1 MTPAS
6 ISTFNKWYHRPDQR
20 AAEPRRN
27 PWIAAREQL
36 AAEHR
41 ELRSI
46 NPASPRI
53 KVSLGKVGCVL
64 R

>member
-6 ISTFNKWYHRPDQR
+6 ISTFNKWYRRPDQR
-20 AAEPRRN
+20 ASEPRRN
-27 PWIAAREQL
+27 PWIAVREQL
-36 AAEHR
+36 AV
-41 ELRSI
+41 

-53 KVSLGKVGCVL
+53 KVSLGKVGWVL